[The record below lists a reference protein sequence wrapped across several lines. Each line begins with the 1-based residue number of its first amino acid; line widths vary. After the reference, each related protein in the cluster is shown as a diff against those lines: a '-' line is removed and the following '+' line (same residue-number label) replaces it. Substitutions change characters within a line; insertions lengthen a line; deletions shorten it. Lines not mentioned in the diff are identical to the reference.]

1 MKNICSVI
9 DVELCDDSVTESFS
23 GAELALEN
31 GFIRNFIALFLIM
44 RY

>member
-1 MKNICSVI
+1 MT
-9 DVELCDDSVTESFS
+9 VTVSFS

-31 GFIRNFIALFLIM
+31 GFIRNFIALFIIM

>member
-1 MKNICSVI
+1 MT
-9 DVELCDDSVTESFS
+9 LLQESFS

-31 GFIRNFIALFLIM
+31 EFIRNFIALFLIM

>member
-1 MKNICSVI
+1 MT
-9 DVELCDDSVTESFS
+9 VTESFL
-23 GAELALEN
+23 GVELALEN